1 MAANNSIVILSNKSA
16 KSNISGAVVSFN
28 ATTNQMISSDTGAVN
43 FGTLSENDRI
53 VISGSASND
62 GTYTVSEVVTAG
74 VVTLVEDVIVEA
86 EGATI
91 TIAPS
96 GILGANYKGDGFYG
110 YTDGLHTVSYTLNNF
125 IGDIKI
131 QATLSSTPESTD
143 WFDVLGT
150 SVSYGS
156 AETSTKAYNF
166 TGNFVWVRVMVESFT
181 GGSISS
187 IYYNY

>member
-1 MAANNSIVILSNKSA
+1 MKQDHA
-16 KSNISGAVVSFN
+16 
-28 ATTNQMISSDTGAVN
+28 
-43 FGTLSENDRI
+43 
-53 VISGSASND
+53 
-62 GTYTVSEVVTAG
+62 Y
-74 VVTLVEDVIVEA
+74 EA

>member
-1 MAANNSIVILSNKSA
+1 MAANNSIVILSNKTA
-16 KSNISGAVVSFN
+16 KSNISGAVISFN
-28 ATTNQMISSDTGAVN
+28 ATTNQMISSDTGAAN
-43 FGTLSENDRI
+43 FSSLSENDQI
-53 VISGSASND
+53 VITGSVSND

-74 VVTLVEDVIVEA
+74 VVTLVEDVVVEA

-96 GILGANYKGDGFYG
+96 GILGASYKGDGFYG

-125 IGDIKI
+125 VSGIKI
-131 QATLSSTPESTD
+131 QATLAASPESTD

-150 SVSYGS
+150 TVSYGV
-156 AETSTKAYNF
+156 AETSAKAYNF
-166 TGNFVWVRVMVESFT
+166 TGNIVWIRVMVDSFT
-181 GGSISS
+181 AGSISS